1 MSLRH
6 AVLGLLAESPAS
18 GYDLMKTFDLSL
30 AHVWPATQSQVY
42 GELNKLTSADLIE
55 VASHGPRG
63 RKEYA
68 ITKAGR
74 AELHHW
80 LTEVEPVGPQRH
92 DGLLRVFFLGV
103 LTPLEARTYLLQQAE
118 RSARAHAGYRA
129 LADAGNW
136 EGEMIAVY
144 GRIALEFGLRQTAM
158 MEEWANWAASEIT
171 SDQARRSREA
181 AGEQGP
187 EQHHAMELEQA
198 QGQAQAQD
206 RVQKR
211 DLAQDQEQAQEE
223 AQVQKQEQ

>member
-18 GYDLMKTFDLSL
+18 GYDLMKTFDASL

-42 GELNKLTSADLIE
+42 GELNKLTVAGLIE

-103 LTPLEARTYLLQQAE
+103 LSSLEARTYLLQQAE
-118 RSARAHAGYRA
+118 RSARAHAGYRK
-129 LADAGNW
+129 LADAGYW
-136 EGEMIAVY
+136 EEEMIAVY

-158 MEEWANWAASEIT
+158 VEEWANWAASEIN
-171 SDQARRSREA
+171 SDLARQAAESFREQEVEQGA
-181 AGEQGP
+181 EQEVKQKGEQG
-187 EQHHAMELEQA
+187 AEQA
-198 QGQAQAQD
+198 ETQAPG
-206 RVQKR
+206 
-211 DLAQDQEQAQEE
+211 
-223 AQVQKQEQ
+223 

>member
-1 MSLRH
+1 MDMSLRH
-6 AVLGLLAESPAS
+6 AVLGLLAASPAS

-42 GELNKLTSADLIE
+42 GELNKLTAADLIE

-68 ITKAGR
+68 ITKAGM

-92 DGLLRVFFLGV
+92 DGLLRVFFLGA

-118 RSARAHAGYRA
+118 RSARAHADYRA
-129 LADAGNW
+129 LADAGDW
-136 EGEMIAVY
+136 EGETLAVY

-158 MEEWANWAASEIT
+158 VEEWANWAAAEIT

-181 AGEQGP
+181 AGATAGEQDPAHEP
-187 EQHHAMELEQA
+187 EQNSEQIKA
-198 QGQAQAQD
+198 RIQEYGTEVEQP
-206 RVQKR
+206 RVRERARKR
-211 DLAQDQEQAQEE
+211 QR
-223 AQVQKQEQ
+223 

>member
-6 AVLGLLAESPAS
+6 AVLGLLAASPAS

-42 GELNKLTSADLIE
+42 GELNKLTAADLIE

-68 ITKAGR
+68 ITKAGM

-92 DGLLRVFFLGV
+92 DGLLRVFFLGA

-118 RSARAHAGYRA
+118 RSARAHADYRA
-129 LADAGNW
+129 LADAGDW
-136 EGEMIAVY
+136 KGEMIAVY

-158 MEEWANWAASEIT
+158 MEEWANWAAAEIT
-171 SDQARRSREA
+171 SDQARRNREA
-181 AGEQGP
+181 AGAPAGEQGP
-187 EQHHAMELEQA
+187 DHEPE
-198 QGQAQAQD
+198 QD
-206 RVQKR
+206 RNRNRDRNRGRESEQEPIQERVQGRERAKKLQR
-211 DLAQDQEQAQEE
+211 
-223 AQVQKQEQ
+223 